1 MAWKPKRKASL
12 SLEDFMVR
20 NPISLPEN
28 ASVDDAFK
36 VMWENRIGSVLIV
49 DSDGKLKGIVTQRD
63 LLYAGCRGLIGKN
76 VSVKEIMSE
85 NPITAKP
92 SDSLQEAVRRM
103 RVNDVSH
110 LPVVDDQGRPIGIF
124 SMRDVID
131 IFMLLVG
138 TLFSEMS

>member
-1 MAWKPKRKASL
+1 
-12 SLEDFMVR
+12 
-20 NPISLPEN
+20 
-28 ASVDDAFK
+28 
-36 VMWENRIGSVLIV
+36 
-49 DSDGKLKGIVTQRD
+49 
-63 LLYAGCRGLIGKN
+63 

-103 RVNDVSH
+103 RVNDISH

>member
-1 MAWKPKRKASL
+1 
-12 SLEDFMVR
+12 
-20 NPISLPEN
+20 
-28 ASVDDAFK
+28 
-36 VMWENRIGSVLIV
+36 
-49 DSDGKLKGIVTQRD
+49 
-63 LLYAGCRGLIGKN
+63 
-76 VSVKEIMSE
+76 
-85 NPITAKP
+85 
-92 SDSLQEAVRRM
+92 M